1 MYSVIIINM
10 LTCAAVLIFKFYS
23 KSVESHLI
31 SGMAVQETNRN
42 RHVSTVVIPC
52 LHRQF
57 TGERKKNSSW
67 AHGKMAA
74 A

>member
-23 KSVESHLI
+23 KSVESQLI
-31 SGMAVQETNRN
+31 SGMVVQETNRN

-52 LHRQF
+52 CLNGSQF
-57 TGERKKNSSW
+57 AKRR
-67 AHGKMAA
+67 
-74 A
+74 